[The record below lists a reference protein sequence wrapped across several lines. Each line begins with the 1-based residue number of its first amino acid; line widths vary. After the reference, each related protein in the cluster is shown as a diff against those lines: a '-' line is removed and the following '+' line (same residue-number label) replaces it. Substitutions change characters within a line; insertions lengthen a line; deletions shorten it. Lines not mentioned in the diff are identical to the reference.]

1 MCFTCVSCGK
11 GSIYDCIP
19 LLIMFMRMFCRTVC
33 LLFPSFSD
41 SPSLPRSRSISFSL
55 SVSLPLLPLPPPFP
69 HMLLLQVN
77 FLLFLSLRSEK
88 TDTLALLIPIKA
100 DFLLTG

>member
-1 MCFTCVSCGK
+1 MFHVCIMWK
-11 GSIYDCIP
+11 GFNLRLYSTSYYVHAH
-19 LLIMFMRMFCRTVC
+19 FGRTVC
-33 LLFPSFSD
+33 LLFPSSSD
-41 SPSLPRSRSISFSL
+41 SPFFPRSRSISFSL

-100 DFLLTG
+100 GFLLTG